1 MKLSKWFSLPLLF
14 MPLTAAAEPS
24 FTVERKITASIEN
37 NLIITYEYTGQPSG
51 KDIAQ
56 YVMANK
62 PKHKEGHLTTAYFFP
77 RDSGMPQDDFRTV
90 TSIYVAN
97 EYLYNS
103 PDIDPWQFAVIIHY
117 NKKGFIVN
125 CGKNPMDDYC
135 RKSRQTAR

>member
-1 MKLSKWFSLPLLF
+1 
-14 MPLTAAAEPS
+14 
-24 FTVERKITASIEN
+24 
-37 NLIITYEYTGQPSG
+37 
-51 KDIAQ
+51 
-56 YVMANK
+56 MANK